1 MANMNVIDTDNLKE
15 AIGNILYYYLI
26 SAQGVVENPKR
37 EALRLTAEAIE
48 MAEKDMMTDLMTLS
62 MSDQN
67 TYIESLKACKT
78 LLDNMVKAEKMDLDS
93 VALISG
99 IITRLIGVSE
109 ESLQRLAQSNIEI
122 EEEAESDE

>member
-1 MANMNVIDTDNLKE
+1 MANTNVINTDNLKE

-26 SAQGVVENPKR
+26 SAQGVVENPKQ

-48 MAEKDMMTDLMTLS
+48 VAEKDMMTDLMTLS

-78 LLDNMVKAEKMDLDS
+78 LLDNMIKTEKMDLDS
-93 VALISG
+93 VTLISG
-99 IITRLIGVSE
+99 IISRLIGVSE

-122 EEEAESDE
+122 ENEAESNE